1 MQAAA
6 VIEPESGI
14 QDAPRDKLLRNG
26 ELRMTG
32 NVLIVDDDQ
41 SMAETL
47 TKAMTRRGF
56 VVTWKTSA
64 VDALRL
70 LDEQD
75 FDVMVT
81 DLHMEGMNGFGLCER
96 IAANRPDVPVVMITA
111 FGSLDSAIGAIR
123 VGAYDFITKPFEV
136 ETLRLT
142 LARAVQH
149 RRLRE
154 EVKRLRQVVSL
165 RGNDQ
170 MIGASAPIQKLKDL
184 VDRVADADAA
194 LLITG
199 ESGTG
204 KELVAHAVHQRSR
217 SSTGP
222 FIAINCAAIPEALLE
237 SELFGHVKGAFTDA
251 RAPRQGLF
259 LKASGGTLFLDE
271 IGEMPLG
278 MQPKLLRALQERMVR
293 PVGGDQEIPYD
304 ARIIT
309 ASNRELE
316 EEVTAHRFRQDLFY
330 RINVLR
336 IDVPSLRVRGNDILF
351 LAQHFVTLFAQQT
364 KKNVVGLSSPVAEKL
379 MSYSWPGNVRELQNC
394 IERAVAFTRFG
405 ELTVDDLP
413 EKIRDYKSTDVT
425 IPGVGP
431 EEVLTMDEVER
442 RYITRVLKRLDGNKT
457 MAAELLGLDRRTLYR
472 KLERWGSHEPGGT
485 D

>member
-1 MQAAA
+1 
-6 VIEPESGI
+6 
-14 QDAPRDKLLRNG
+14 
-26 ELRMTG
+26 MTG
-32 NVLIVDDDQ
+32 HVLIVDDDQ

-47 TKAMTRRGF
+47 AKAMTRRGF
-56 VVTWKTSA
+56 VVAWKTSA
-64 VDALRL
+64 VDALKL

-75 FDVMVT
+75 FDAVVT
-81 DLHMEGMNGFGLCER
+81 DLHMEGMNGFAFCER
-96 IAANRPDVPVVMITA
+96 VAANRPDVPIVMITA
-111 FGSLDSAIGAIR
+111 FGSLDSAVGALR
-123 VGAYDFITKPFEV
+123 VGAYDFITKPFDV

-142 LARAVQH
+142 LTRAVQH
-149 RRLRE
+149 RRLRD
-154 EVKRLRQVVSL
+154 EVKRLRQTVSDT
-165 RGNDQ
+165 RGLDQ
-170 MIGASAPIQKLKDL
+170 MIGSSAPVQKMKELI
-184 VDRVADADAA
+184 DRVADADVA

-217 SSTGP
+217 CSTGP
-222 FIAINCAAIPEALLE
+222 FVAINCAAIPEALLE

-251 RAPRQGLF
+251 RAPRQGMF
-259 LKASGGTLFLDE
+259 LKAHGGTLFLDE

-278 MQPKLLRALQERMVR
+278 MQPKLLRALQERTVR

-309 ASNRELE
+309 ASNRDLE
-316 EEVTAHRFRQDLFY
+316 TEVVERRFREDLFY

-336 IDVPSLRVRGNDILF
+336 IDVPALRVRGNDVLF
-351 LAQHFVTLFAQQT
+351 LAQHFVKQYSQNTT
-364 KKNVVGLSSPVAEKL
+364 KKVVGLSLPVAEKL
-379 MSYSWPGNVRELQNC
+379 MAYIWPGNVRELQNC

-413 EKIRDYKSTDVT
+413 EKIRDYRSTDLS

-431 EEVLTMDEVER
+431 QEVLTMDEVER
-442 RYITRVLKRLDGNKT
+442 RYITRVLKQLDGNKST
-457 MAAELLGLDRRTLYR
+457 AAELLGLDRRTLYR
-472 KLERWGSHEPGGT
+472 KLERWGAARAADS